1 MCLKGRGKAWRKR
14 FRKPL
19 QRYDKVSKKKNDMTH
34 LFYAF
39 LGFSANYG
47 NFIDEQTDFAN
58 VWEV

>member
-1 MCLKGRGKAWRKR
+1 MLGANVFANHCKGMTR
-14 FRKPL
+14 FL
-19 QRYDKVSKKKNDMTH
+19 KKKNDTTH

-47 NFIDEQTDFAN
+47 NSIDEQTDFAN